1 MKKSKIIASV
11 LAAAMV
17 VTSVPF
23 ANLSTSFASI
33 GATANVAVSNNIVS
47 GYKGDKTSLTR
58 MVIDSN
64 VTEITAGAFY
74 GKDYPNLKEITVRGN
89 NTVIGSKA
97 FGYASASGSSLGST
111 FVVWCNRGSKAESY
125 AKEAGLTI
133 KYLNSSALHI
143 SDVND
148 YYYSGCGTFTVTTVS
163 DTEDVVWQLDDAS
176 FNNKIVWFEENGKVV
191 KETSGSKI
199 PNQNGKFT
207 CTAIVHVID
216 TNNKVNLVDKIKIT
230 ANCRGTGSADT
241 KEISIKKATK
251 NINVSYLVIQPEYGT
266 EDKQKDKLLGREV
279 ADGKLSIQGNV
290 VDQGQLSDEKLLFY
304 AFKGD
309 LIIIQGSIDDDCND
323 VLSASYPIE
332 DGKLTFNLEKELSL
346 SNFFNLNDESG
357 KISDSKNSVYCSIV
371 DKNDNILVNE
381 NDIDDVFYIKD
392 LPGTYPKVTI
402 SSANRTLS
410 KVVTIGLGIR
420 AKYIKDIVI
429 GSSKYEN
436 KDKLNFF
443 GFGIQDIEGSIS
455 NITVSLDPSTST
467 AYAKWTSDNEN
478 IAKVD
483 GNTLTAVA
491 PGDTYLWCELIDK
504 VSGKNLGYY
513 ATIFYSVIKKV
524 PYKEIV
530 FAKDAERKETTKEL
544 YVENGKE
551 SPLYVCD
558 ARGGIIYNAGSGETA
573 ANEDLVYV
581 SSDSKV
587 LTVNE
592 EGVITAKAVG
602 VATITVYARE
612 HTEVNANIT
621 VHVYT
626 KATGIEI
633 TTIANVPN
641 GQEKLIPYNLIPA
654 TSTEEVIWQS
664 VNSDIATVSDYKD
677 ENGKRYLKVKANKE
691 GSTTIKGS
699 TYPSAA
705 AISIQLTVEE
715 AVHASSVTLNPE
727 GKDYV
732 ITEIEGSTAYKI
744 PVKGTLTLQAILGS
758 ASGKIVNDEREWY
771 IEANDDFATT
781 SLSGD
786 TCVITAKKNGQFRV
800 TLKVY
805 GYKNGKPVEKISTVY
820 IKVYTPSTAVGIYS
834 ESSPR
839 DAIDLEYGATV
850 DLNAKLTPNN
860 SNDEIKWTC
869 DKDFI
874 KFSTNKTTT
883 GGKVTVSATKT
894 GTATITAT
902 AESGYVAKCTVNVY
916 VSAKD
921 FKFIQNEEE
930 VSTIYVPVGEQT
942 VVNLVVGDKDT
953 STDTAFTW
961 TSTGTKDCFDFEPSA
976 DGSYAIF
983 TGKKVA
989 SGCKINVKGN
999 SSLTATG
1006 KTINVVLYQPITEL
1020 KLASDNYKMYKG
1032 FEYNIIQD
1040 IKPAG
1045 NTGDVL
1051 TWKIEDTSVATIV
1064 KNYSSS
1070 GNVGKVVKALKP
1082 GTTRIILSSKSG
1094 KKAIATINV
1103 EAHEVVCK
1111 TKFTDVTYSGTE
1123 YCPKNLNVTYD
1134 DIKLKENTDYIVS
1147 YEDAKGN
1154 KVGRPTNVGTYKVIL
1169 TKKGTSPYFDGSVVA
1184 GTFKIKAKSINTATV
1199 SAIPKVTYTGS
1210 AIKKTAVVKIKL
1222 GNSTALKTLSSV
1234 NDYNII
1240 YTSSDSNKCIKPGL
1254 VKVTFKGKG
1263 NYTGSISTSY
1273 LILPLA
1279 PKSAKMTSCTTN
1291 SVKLSWDKSA
1301 GATGYNIYLVS
1312 GGKEKKIGSSAT
1324 NSYTVTKLAAGKDY
1338 EYRIYA
1344 YVKVGSKYYN
1354 WTTYATARAG
1364 TKTATPVIATV
1375 KSTISKRAV
1384 LTWKKVT
1391 GASKYT
1397 VYYSTSKNGTYKAA
1411 GITTSTTYTVNNLK
1425 GNTTYYFKIKTER
1438 TIASKIYYSA
1448 LSAVKSVKVKK

>member
-33 GATANVAVSNNIVS
+33 GATANVAISNNVVS
-47 GYKGDKTSLTR
+47 GYNGNDKTSLTR

-64 VTEITAGAFY
+64 VTEIKAGAFY
-74 GKDYPNLKEITVRGN
+74 GNDYPNLKEITVRGN

-97 FGYASASGSSLGST
+97 FGYASASGASLGSS
-111 FVVWCNRGSKAESY
+111 FVVWCNKGSNAERY
-125 AKEAGLTI
+125 ATGAGLTV
-133 KYLNSSALHI
+133 KYLNSSALQI
-143 SDVND
+143 SNVNT

-163 DTEDVVWQLDDAS
+163 DTEDVVWQLDDDS

-199 PNQNGKFT
+199 PNQNGKYT

-357 KISDSKNSVYCSIV
+357 KISDSKNSVYCSIE
-371 DKNDNILVNE
+371 DENGNILVNE

-436 KDKLNFF
+436 KDKLSFF
-443 GFGIQDIEGSIS
+443 NFGIQDIEGSIS
-455 NITVSLDPSTST
+455 NITVNLEPSTST

-513 ATIFYSVIKKV
+513 AVIFYSVIKKV

-558 ARGGIIYNAGSGETA
+558 ARNGIIYNAGSGETA

-592 EGVITAKAVG
+592 EGVITAKGVG

-633 TTIANVPN
+633 TTIATVPN
-641 GQEKLIPYNLIPA
+641 GQEKLILYNLIPA
-654 TSTEEVIWQS
+654 TSTEDVIWEA

-705 AISIQLTVEE
+705 AISIQLTVEK

-727 GKDYV
+727 GKDYTL
-732 ITEIEGSTAYKI
+732 TEIEGTTAYKI
-744 PVKGTLTLQAILGS
+744 PVNGTMTLQAVLGS
-758 ASGKIVNDEREWY
+758 ASGAIVNDERDWY
-771 IEANDDFATT
+771 IESNDNFAEITHN
-781 SLSGD
+781 GD
-786 TCVITAKKNGQFRV
+786 TCTFKGKKNGQFRV

-805 GYKNGKPVEKISTVY
+805 GYDNGKLVEKVSTVFV
-820 IKVYTPSTAVGIYS
+820 KVYTPSTDIKIYS
-834 ESSPR
+834 GSTSR
-839 DAIDLEYGATV
+839 DALDLERGATV
-850 DLNAKLTPNN
+850 ELNAKLTPNN
-860 SNDEIKWTC
+860 SNDEITWTC
-869 DKDFI
+869 DKNFI

-883 GGKVTVSATKT
+883 GGKVTVSATGT

-902 AESGYVAKCTVNVY
+902 AESGYVAKCTVNVF

-921 FKFIQNEEE
+921 FKFIQNDEE
-930 VSTIYVPVGEQT
+930 VSTIYVPFGEQT
-942 VVNLVVGDKDT
+942 VVNLVVGDKDE

-976 DGSYAIF
+976 DGSYAVF

-999 SSLTATG
+999 SSLMATG
-1006 KTINVVLYQPITEL
+1006 RTINVVIYKPVKTL

-1040 IKPAG
+1040 VTPTD
-1045 NTGDVL
+1045 NTDAL
-1051 TWKIEDTSVATIV
+1051 TWKIEDPTIAEIV
-1064 KNYSSS
+1064 KDYRNS
-1070 GNVGKVVKALKP
+1070 GNVGKVVKGLKA
-1082 GTTRIILSSKSG
+1082 GTTTITLSSKSG
-1094 KKAIATINV
+1094 LKAVATITV
-1103 EAHEVVCK
+1103 EAHEVVCN
-1111 TKFTDVTYSGTE
+1111 TKFADVTYSGSNYT
-1123 YCPKNLNVTYD
+1123 PKNLDVVYGALKLVENSDYRITYQ
-1134 DIKLKENTDYIVS
+1134 
-1147 YEDAKGN
+1147 DAKGN
-1154 KVGRPTNVGTYKVIL
+1154 NVSPRNVGTYKVVL
-1169 TKKGTSPYFDGSVVA
+1169 TGKAPYFSEPLVA
-1184 GTFKIKAKSINTATV
+1184 GTFKIKAKSITKASIT
-1199 SAIPKVTYTGS
+1199 AIPNMLYTGS
-1210 AIKKTAVVKIKL
+1210 AIKRIPAVKISL
-1222 GNSTALKTLSSV
+1222 GNSTFLTQLSST
-1234 NDYNII
+1234 NDYTIT
-1240 YTSSDSNKCIKPGL
+1240 YTSSDGNKCIKPGQ
-1254 VKVTFKGKG
+1254 VKITCKGKG
-1263 NYTGSISTSY
+1263 NYTGSVCTTY
-1273 LILPLA
+1273 VILPLA
-1279 PKSAKMTSCTTN
+1279 PKSAKMISCTTN

-1397 VYYSTSKNGTYKAA
+1397 VYYSTRKNGKYTAA
-1411 GITTSTTYTVNNLK
+1411 GMTSSTSYTVNNLK
-1425 GNTTYYFKIKTER
+1425 GNTTYYFKIKAER